1 MNRPLARRAGPFL
14 ALTGLL
20 LTAAGA
26 VPRRRDVLRL
36 EPIEAT
42 TTR

>member
-14 ALTGLL
+14 VARTGLL

-26 VPRRRDVLRL
+26 VPRGQIRL
-36 EPIEAT
+36 EPVEAT